1 MSFSM
6 WGVPLPV
13 KKPAPKYLDLKH
25 AFARQFI
32 PGSDGSLRG
41 SVEISDP
48 AFRAVITT
56 WLRGY
61 MCDRPAKTRESAQEL
76 LDFIDRHEQGVVIWV
91 GDWMDGPYGD
101 EVEPEDE

>member
-13 KKPAPKYLDLKH
+13 EKPAPVYLELKH
-25 AFARQFI
+25 AFAKQFI

-41 SVEISDP
+41 EIEIKEP
-48 AFRAVITT
+48 ALRAVITT

-61 MCDRPAKTRESAQEL
+61 MTDRSKEMRESAQEL
-76 LDFIDRHEQGVVIWV
+76 LDFIEGHEQGVIIWV

-101 EVEPEDE
+101 EVEPRGE